1 MQTANNPPAGVAV
14 SAPAAATSYLSSTEG
29 QITLLVL
36 ALGALII
43 VAQFLVLRLKEGT
56 AEDAM
61 RAYSITLIIIGTLVL
76 ICAGYSNNQI
86 APAMGLFGTIAG
98 YLLGRKGIEK

>member
-1 MQTANNPPAGVAV
+1 V

-43 VAQFLVLRLKEGT
+43 VAQFFVLRFKEGT
-56 AEDAM
+56 AEDAT

-98 YLLGRKGIEK
+98 YLLGRKGTEK

>member
-1 MQTANNPPAGVAV
+1 V
-14 SAPAAATSYLSSTEG
+14 SAPSAATSYLSSTEG

-43 VAQFLVLRLKEGT
+43 IAQFFVLRFKEGT
-56 AEDAM
+56 AEDAT

-98 YLLGRKGIEK
+98 YLLGRKGSEK

>member
-1 MQTANNPPAGVAV
+1 M

-43 VAQFLVLRLKEGT
+43 VAQFFVLRFKEGT
-56 AEDAM
+56 AEDAT

-98 YLLGRKGIEK
+98 YLLGRKGTEK

>member
-1 MQTANNPPAGVAV
+1 M
-14 SAPAAATSYLSSTEG
+14 SAPSAATSYLSSTEG

-36 ALGALII
+36 ALGALVII
-43 VAQFLVLRLKEGT
+43 AQFFVLRFKEGT
-56 AEDAM
+56 AEDAT

-98 YLLGRKGIEK
+98 YLLGRKGSEK

>member
-1 MQTANNPPAGVAV
+1 MQTANNPPAGLTV

-43 VAQFLVLRLKEGT
+43 VAQFFVLRFKEGT
-56 AEDAM
+56 AEDAT

-98 YLLGRKGIEK
+98 YLLGRKGTEK

>member
-1 MQTANNPPAGVAV
+1 M
-14 SAPAAATSYLSSTEG
+14 SAPSAATSYLSSTEG

-43 VAQFLVLRLKEGT
+43 IAQFFVLRFKEGT
-56 AEDAM
+56 AEDAT

-98 YLLGRKGIEK
+98 YLLGRKGSEK